1 MKKAMMMI
9 AAVVALSLSANVFA
23 QDRPAPDRGERGSGW
38 MEKMKAAR
46 VAFLTNELDLSASEA
61 EAFWPVYNQ
70 AQEEKDAAFKETRE
84 AYRAL
89 TAAIKDG
96 KGDKEVEK
104 LLKAYIKA
112 SKVPAALDDE
122 FLPEYLKVL
131 PATKVAKLYISE
143 EKFRKMQFQN
153 FQGNHGGPGMR
164 EGQGRPEGGRG
175 QFQGSRGPRDGQ
187 SQGSRGSRDGQAQ
200 GPRSQSQRG
209 GKSAEGNTSANL

>member
-1 MKKAMMMI
+1 MKKMMMRL
-9 AAVVALSLSANVFA
+9 AAVVALSLSANLSA
-23 QDRPAPDRGERGSGW
+23 QDQQGQNRGDRGAGW

-89 TAAIKDG
+89 TAAIKEG
-96 KGDKEVEK
+96 KDDKSVSA
-104 LLKAYIKA
+104 LLQAYLKA
-112 SKVPAALDDE
+112 SKVPAQLDE
-122 FLPEYLKVL
+122 EYLPEFLKVL

-153 FQGNHGGPGMR
+153 TQGPRG
-164 EGQGRPEGGRG
+164 EGASGIHEGGRPG
-175 QFQGSRGPRDGQ
+175 GREGGFRGPGQ
-187 SQGSRGSRDGQAQ
+187 GGRPGGREGGFRGPGFGR
-200 GPRSQSQRG
+200 QS
-209 GKSAEGNTSANL
+209 ESANE

>member
-1 MKKAMMMI
+1 MKKMMMML
-9 AAVVALSLSANVFA
+9 AAVVALSLSANLSA
-23 QDRPAPDRGERGSGW
+23 QDQQGQNRGDRGAGW

-96 KGDKEVEK
+96 KGDKEVSA
-104 LLKAYIKA
+104 LLKAYLKA
-112 SKVPAALDDE
+112 SKVPAQLDE
-122 FLPEYLKVL
+122 EYLPEFLKVL

-153 FQGNHGGPGMR
+153 MQGPRGEGGAGVH
-164 EGQGRPEGGRG
+164 EGGRPG
-175 QFQGSRGPRDGQ
+175 GREGGFRGPGQ
-187 SQGSRGSRDGQAQ
+187 GGRPGGREGGFRGPGFGR
-200 GPRSQSQRG
+200 QS
-209 GKSAEGNTSANL
+209 ENTNE

>member
-1 MKKAMMMI
+1 MKKMMMML

-23 QDRPAPDRGERGSGW
+23 QDQQGQNRGDRGAGW

-84 AYRAL
+84 AYRTL

-104 LLKAYIKA
+104 LLNAYIKA

-153 FQGNHGGPGMR
+153 FQGPGRGEGASGMQGGNRGPGQGGNR
-164 EGQGRPEGGRG
+164 EGFRGQGGNREGGFRG
-175 QFQGSRGPRDGQ
+175 QGGNREGGFRGQGASGKPQ
-187 SQGSRGSRDGQAQ
+187 SGSTD
-200 GPRSQSQRG
+200 
-209 GKSAEGNTSANL
+209 L

>member
-1 MKKAMMMI
+1 MKKMMMML
-9 AAVVALSLSANVFA
+9 AAVVALSLSANLSA
-23 QDRPAPDRGERGSGW
+23 QDQQGQNRGDRGAGW

-89 TAAIKDG
+89 TAAIKEG
-96 KGDKEVEK
+96 KGDKEVSA
-104 LLKAYIKA
+104 LLKAYLKA
-112 SKVPAALDDE
+112 SKVPAQLDE
-122 FLPEYLKVL
+122 EYLPEFLKVL

-153 FQGNHGGPGMR
+153 MQGHRGEGGAGVH
-164 EGQGRPEGGRG
+164 EGGRPG
-175 QFQGSRGPRDGQ
+175 GREGGFRGPGQ
-187 SQGSRGSRDGQAQ
+187 GGRPGGREGGFRGPGFGR
-200 GPRSQSQRG
+200 QS
-209 GKSAEGNTSANL
+209 ENTNE

>member
-1 MKKAMMMI
+1 MKKMMMML

-23 QDRPAPDRGERGSGW
+23 QDQQGQNRGDRGAGW

-153 FQGNHGGPGMR
+153 MQGPGRGQGQWQPR
-164 EGQGRPEGGRG
+164 EGQGQQGR
-175 QFQGSRGPRDGQ
+175 
-187 SQGSRGSRDGQAQ
+187 SQGQWQGQR
-200 GPRSQSQRG
+200 GPRSQGNR
-209 GKSAEGNTSANL
+209 SAKPESNSNSEL